1 MKKLYAAIA
10 LAGVMA
16 APQSQAALEGMINIA
31 DSWGNGPGGAFSIDI
46 TTATSTAMQQ
56 MQGQGDPFIA
66 FCLERNEF
74 VNVPGTGYSV
84 TVNNAAIKGGG
95 GPNPDPLSKATAW
108 LYSHL
113 RAGDLASQAGAGAFV
128 SGSNAAG
135 DQFQDAVWYLE
146 QENAAFAGGAA
157 SGKYLVDAAIAA
169 LGGTA
174 GDYTTARNTDANGAY
189 GVRVINLYTVNGAGT
204 VTAYNQS
211 MLAIVPEPSTY
222 AAGALLLIPVLVQI
236 RRKLRSNEV

>member
-1 MKKLYAAIA
+1 MKKLYAAVA

-16 APQSQAALEGMINIA
+16 VPQTQAALEGMINIA
-31 DSWGNGPGGAFSIDI
+31 DSWGNGPGGAFLIDI

-56 MQGQGDPFIA
+56 MQGKGDPFVA
-66 FCLERNEF
+66 FCLEKNEF
-74 VNVPGTGYSV
+74 VSVPGNGYSV

-113 RAGDLASQAGAGAFV
+113 RAGDLGTLTGGAFV
-128 SGSNAAG
+128 AGSNAGG

-146 QENAAFAGGAA
+146 QENATAGLG
-157 SGKYLVDAAIAA
+157 GYLVNAAKTALGYATDAAAIA
-169 LGGTA
+169 
-174 GDYTTARNTDANGAY
+174 DDANGAY
-189 GVRVINLYTVNGAGT
+189 GVRVLNLYTVDGNGAIT
-204 VTAYNQS
+204 SYNQS